1 MISVDIAF
9 IFFSAIVFLGF
20 VLNAFFSK
28 IKIANVFPLLIIGLL
43 IGPIFHI
50 IPTSPGS
57 VISELNPYITAIAIS
72 FILFEVG
79 MEINFAR
86 LGKILSRTIAF
97 TFIVTATLGVVLGTA
112 AFYLFGWGIFWS
124 FIFGFA
130 IAGPSSMIVPT
141 LVKIARISE
150 DLKEALLF
158 EAVFSDILTLI
169 VPLVLLAILIS
180 GNISLN
186 SITEMVTSMLLGS
199 IFLAV
204 VSALFWL
211 YMLKKFPNASE
222 NYGWMLTIAMVVAT
236 YGTAEVL
243 GFNGAITTF
252 LFGLIISNL
261 GTIKREKDEATDK
274 IIAFLEKRFSIPD
287 TINRIKSYQKEI
299 IFFVSTFFFVYLGM
313 IFQIGSMSML
323 LLVVLAIIAVMI
335 SILAVPIRYLFIPIL
350 KPLFSK
356 GERKKVEKSFVY
368 FDVSRGL
375 APAVVAT
382 LPIAYGLTVLNF
394 SDMIFLVILASNI
407 IATIGIF
414 ISYKD
419 TERQGRLDESI
430 EANSGIDTQKSD
442 KK

>member
-28 IKIANVFPLLIIGLL
+28 IRIANVFPLLIIGLL

-50 IPTSPGS
+50 IPTSSGS
-57 VISELNPYITAIAIS
+57 IISELSPYITAIAIS

-79 MEINFAR
+79 MEINFSR
-86 LGKILSRTIAF
+86 LGKILPRTIAF
-97 TFIVTATLGVVLGTA
+97 TFIVTAILGVVLGTA
-112 AFYLFGWGIFWS
+112 AFYLFSWGIFWS

-141 LVKIARISE
+141 LVKIARISD

-186 SITEMVTSMLLGS
+186 SVTEMVTSMLLGS
-199 IFLAV
+199 IFLAI

-222 NYGWMLTIAMVVAT
+222 SYGWMLTIAMVVAT

-261 GTIKREKDEATDK
+261 GTIKKEEATDK
-274 IIAFLEKRFSIPD
+274 IIALLEKRFSIPD

-323 LLVVLAIIAVMI
+323 LLVVLAIIAVLV

-356 GERKKVEKSFVY
+356 GERKKVEKPFVY

-375 APAVVAT
+375 APAVIAT
-382 LPIAYGLTVLNF
+382 LPLAYGLTVLNF
-394 SDMIFLVILASNI
+394 SDMVFLVILASNI

-414 ISYKD
+414 VSYKD
-419 TERQGRLDESI
+419 TEKQARLDESI
-430 EANSGIDTQKSD
+430 GANSGMDTAKSD